1 MRLYA
6 WAVLVVGLGLVAGGG
21 GSGALGQTV
30 PPAAP
35 PLVEL
40 KQNYPNPFNPAT
52 TIPFTLSGD
61 LFANGHRPRVSLK
74 IYNVLAQLVAV
85 PILQGTGEELSDLE
99 LSCTTGGG
107 SIPCTFSAYWN
118 GNVLNTDREASSGVY
133 IYQLI
138 VDGRRFTKKMII
150 MKEAVTGGNGRER
163 AVGVTPTALFPAH
176 YRLLPFRHLSPARWL
191 PWGQA

>member
-6 WAVLVVGLGLVAGGG
+6 WAVLVVGLGLLAGEHGV
-21 GSGALGQTV
+21 LGQT
-30 PPAAP
+30 PPAPPP

-52 TIPFTLSGD
+52 TIPFTLNGE

-85 PILQGTGEELSDLE
+85 PILQGTGEKLQDLE
-99 LSCTTGGG
+99 LTCTPSG
-107 SIPCTFSAYWN
+107 SAPCAFSAYWN
-118 GNVLNTDREASSGVY
+118 GNVLDTDREASSGVY
-133 IYQLI
+133 IYQLV

-150 MKEAVTGGNGRER
+150 MK
-163 AVGVTPTALFPAH
+163 
-176 YRLLPFRHLSPARWL
+176 
-191 PWGQA
+191 